1 MATSADELGAATGFW
16 ATMPAMKTRIWV
28 GAALALAVTAG
39 LAGAQPAQP
48 DYKAAAVHYK
58 AAESAMASGDYSAAA
73 LEYGIAFDI
82 TKDPILFF
90 KIGQANDKAGR
101 CAIALTY
108 YNRYLREG
116 NPSAEYRALTEERV
130 AACSAAQAPDAP
142 PDTGLPPDTGRS
154 PDGGAPD
161 TGPDGGAPD
170 DGGLGVGAPT
180 GPSFIDQPS
189 SWKRTGAWVATGL
202 TVGLA
207 AAGVV
212 LAMSAEGSEEDL
224 QSLIDFRNA
233 GRPVRYDEVRDQY
246 ESLDDDGKRFNTL
259 ATAAFI
265 GAGAT
270 AAIAVTLFVLDRSS
284 GGSKPPE
291 AVTALRPTIDRHGAG
306 VAFGW
311 EF

>member
-1 MATSADELGAATGFW
+1 
-16 ATMPAMKTRIWV
+16 MPAMNTRILA
-28 GAALALAVTAG
+28 GAALALTIAAG
-39 LAGAQPAQP
+39 RAWAQP
-48 DYKAAAVHYK
+48 DYKAAAEHYK
-58 AAESAMASGDYSAAA
+58 AAEAAMARGDHDAAA

-101 CAIALTY
+101 CPTALTY

-116 NPSAEYRALTEERV
+116 NPSAEHRALTEERI
-130 AACSAAQAPDAP
+130 AACSGARPTPDPRPDPEPDPTAPDPTAADP
-142 PDTGLPPDTGRS
+142 TLP
-154 PDGGAPD
+154 
-161 TGPDGGAPD
+161 PD
-170 DGGLGVGAPT
+170 DGGLGTGAPG
-180 GPSFIDQPS
+180 GPSFIDQPA

-246 ESLDDDGKRFNTL
+246 ESLDADGKRFNTL

-270 AAIAVTLFVLDRSS
+270 AAIAVTLFVLDRGS
-284 GGSKPPE
+284 SKPAE
-291 AVTALRPTIDRHGAG
+291 AATALRPTFDRHGAG
-306 VAFGW
+306 VAVGW

>member
-1 MATSADELGAATGFW
+1 
-16 ATMPAMKTRIWV
+16 MPAMKTRIWG

-39 LAGAQPAQP
+39 LAWAQP
-48 DYKAAAVHYK
+48 DYKAAAEHYK
-58 AAESAMASGDYSAAA
+58 AAEAAMASADYNAAA

-101 CAIALTY
+101 CPVALTY

-116 NPSAEYRALTEERV
+116 NPSPEYRALTEERV
-130 AACSAAQAPDAP
+130 AACNAPATTDP
-142 PDTGLPPDTGRS
+142 GTGVVDPGPGDGDPDVTP
-154 PDGGAPD
+154 
-161 TGPDGGAPD
+161 PD
-170 DGGLGVGAPT
+170 DGAGLGVGAPT
-180 GPSFIDQPS
+180 GPSFIDQPA
-189 SWKRTGAWVATGL
+189 SWKRTGGWVATGL
-202 TVGLA
+202 TIGLV

-212 LAMSAEGSEEDL
+212 LTMSAEGSEEDL

-246 ESLDDDGKRFNTL
+246 ESLDADGKRFNTL

-270 AAIAVTLFVLDRSS
+270 AAIAVTLFVLDRGSS
-284 GGSKPPE
+284 SKPAE
-291 AVTALRPTIDRHGAG
+291 ATTALRPVIDRHGAG